1 MIFGSSGSLGGRRRR
16 LHLPDVGLDYSIH
29 HWLSFITF
37 YYILSIGRSW
47 LVLEFFFASSVA
59 NSHFSD
65 IAENLRL
72 TFSSFYF
79 AAGCVRC
86 ANKNTTRTHTQT
98 RDYVKNRRLSRELF
112 ASAEETE
119 YETWKADRQI
129 IDQQRIDQQRIDNDG
144 TAAKRWIRDW
154 DSTKGD
160 DM

>member
-37 YYILSIGRSW
+37 YYILPIGRSW

-86 ANKNTTRTHTQT
+86 TNKNTQHAHTHTDSRLCQESSGESRIIRFGG
-98 RDYVKNRRLSRELF
+98 RDGIRNVEGRPADYRPAAYRPAENR
-112 ASAEETE
+112 
-119 YETWKADRQI
+119 
-129 IDQQRIDQQRIDNDG
+129 
-144 TAAKRWIRDW
+144 
-154 DSTKGD
+154 
-160 DM
+160 